1 MKKVI
6 LAGALGI
13 AALAGTNL
21 PGLEATKASA
31 AVESNIQSIEG
42 RVLKVEANSFEI
54 EAKGFNENMD
64 NPNRLTVNTTQ
75 LNPNVK
81 VGDIIKVTG
90 SIWRSFGDSM
100 VPESVVKINNN
111 HILNHQVN
119 GYVTGEIKEI
129 GKRFNDS
136 INYVM
141 VPYINEYGQEED
153 IEVRLTQGQKFK
165 LGDQVKIN
173 IESAFGRG
181 NLNAGTTVTDNIEL
195 LKNNDTLEPGVYF
208 EQNGKMDYVVG
219 KVISVNRDTSTPAYP
234 DNVLRVQYPNSK
246 GENESVFVYLS
257 DGFVEQYLSKE
268 EKFHVGDIVK
278 VNNMS
283 NLEKSP
289 LGGTPYIYDT
299 MVNIIEPQ
307 NTDNE
312 GKWMFSND

>member
-21 PGLEATKASA
+21 PGLEVTKASA

-75 LNPNVK
+75 LTPNVK
-81 VGDIIKVTG
+81 VGDIVKVTG

-100 VPESVVKINNN
+100 VPESVVKIKNN

-129 GKRFNDS
+129 GKRGNES
-136 INYVM
+136 TNYVI

-153 IEVRLTQGQKFK
+153 IEVRLSQGQKFK
-165 LGDQVKIN
+165 LGDKVKIN
-173 IESAFGRG
+173 IEAAFGRG
-181 NLNAGTTVTDNIEL
+181 NLYAGTTVTDNIEL
-195 LKNNDTLEPGVYF
+195 VNSNNTLKPGVYF
-208 EQNGKMDYVVG
+208 AKDGMLDYVIGKITKIDKQMDEGNLIDYVNVTASDENGKDFVLQVFLTEGQKFNIGDMVKADAYAKAFEDAWG
-219 KVISVNRDTSTPAYP
+219 YSVENNIQKIDMTNTPAHQ
-234 DNVLRVQYPNSK
+234 DDQWVWR
-246 GENESVFVYLS
+246 
-257 DGFVEQYLSKE
+257 
-268 EKFHVGDIVK
+268 
-278 VNNMS
+278 
-283 NLEKSP
+283 
-289 LGGTPYIYDT
+289 
-299 MVNIIEPQ
+299 
-307 NTDNE
+307 
-312 GKWMFSND
+312 